1 MDTLRSQ
8 ASTVEVATTI
18 HLPLKFFALPTRIR
32 TSIYRAREPYW
43 VFDVTDLVQ
52 SVFAED
58 ATITRNTEE
67 QGSEIKSGIDGRI
80 EVWGLTGWY
89 LSMLM
94 KVLQVYR

>member
-8 ASTVEVATTI
+8 VSPAEVATTI
-18 HLPLKFFALPTRIR
+18 HLPLKFFASPTRIR
-32 TSIYRAREPYW
+32 TSIFRVEEPYS
-43 VFDVTDLVQ
+43 VIDVTDLVQ
-52 SVFAED
+52 SALIED
-58 ATITRNTEE
+58 ATVTTNTSEE
-67 QGSEIKSGIDGRI
+67 ESENRSGIDGRI